1 MAGHPEGGNC
11 LAACLASLLE
21 VDLKVIPRTTE
32 ADRES
37 WVNYWP
43 TIGDFLAERNLA
55 LLRIPARS
63 DIWVAPTSADE
74 PGALYIAG
82 GPGPRG
88 FDHSVLM
95 SEGDVLAHDPHPE
108 GCGLLEVWDRSFLVP
123 AMRKGAP

>member
-21 VDLKVIPRTTE
+21 MDLEAVPWTT
-32 ADRES
+32 AVDRES
-37 WVNYWP
+37 WVDYWP
-43 TIGDFLAERNLA
+43 AVGDFLAARGLA
-55 LLRIPARS
+55 LLRIPASS
-63 DIWVAPTSADE
+63 DMWVAPTSADE

-95 SEGDVLAHDPHPE
+95 SDGDVLVHDPHPE
-108 GCGLLEVWDRSFLVP
+108 GDGLLNVRDRSFLVP